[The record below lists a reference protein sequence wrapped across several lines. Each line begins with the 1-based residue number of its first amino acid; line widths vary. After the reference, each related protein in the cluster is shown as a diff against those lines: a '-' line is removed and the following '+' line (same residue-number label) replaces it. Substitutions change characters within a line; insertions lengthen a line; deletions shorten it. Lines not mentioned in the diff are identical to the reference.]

1 MPKQHSFI
9 FPIATLKEEVEKRTS
24 YLGKMRGTQTEP
36 HLLDRLSLTDG
47 ESFLTDE
54 FLDEAAVETYDWIK
68 AFGRNVSNA
77 YKVYPD
83 GELKRVVENEGVRL
97 TIDGVEQDLSQRI
110 QIPLTE
116 DMYIVKENEDEG
128 DDDDYLKYDITFK
141 NLPSVKINLGE
152 AQQFGYSIVAHY
164 SSIGDDDVF
173 ENQLQQKVR
182 TIEYNA
188 DDIDGSELSLESI
201 TSCLLVEKDE
211 FNSHLQ
217 SIESVEIIIE
227 NIEPKQTYRF
237 VKGDYVQYVHADG
250 REEYGIV
257 DGVSADNTFS
267 AFWIDRDIRGAIV
280 YNVELPDW
288 TDVNMLPMV
297 ERNLKEALVNYII
310 YRWFEMVM
318 PKEVE
323 QYREQWTEK
332 AHQAQLGLNTER
344 RVLQRPNFWLH

>member
-1 MPKQHSFI
+1 MQKQHSFI

-24 YLGKMRGTQTEP
+24 YLGKMRGTQTET

-68 AFGRNVSNA
+68 AFGRNISNA

-116 DMYIVKENEDEG
+116 DMYIVNDNKDVG
-128 DDDDYLKYDITFK
+128 DNYLIYNITFK
-141 NLPSVKINLGE
+141 NLPSIKINLGE
-152 AQQFGYSIVAHY
+152 AQKFGYSIVVHY

-173 ENQLQQKVR
+173 ENQLQKKAKN
-182 TIEYNA
+182 IEYNA
-188 DDIDGSELSLESI
+188 DDIDGSELLLSI
-201 TSCLLVEKDE
+201 TSYSLVVKKDE

-217 SIESVEIIIE
+217 SIESIEIIIE
-227 NIEPKQTYRF
+227 SIKPKQTYRF

-257 DGVSADNTFS
+257 DSVSADNTFS
-267 AFWIDRDIRGAIV
+267 AFWFDRDIRGAIV

-288 TDVNMLPMV
+288 SDVNMLPMV

-318 PKEVE
+318 PKEAE
-323 QYREQWTEK
+323 QYKEQWTEK